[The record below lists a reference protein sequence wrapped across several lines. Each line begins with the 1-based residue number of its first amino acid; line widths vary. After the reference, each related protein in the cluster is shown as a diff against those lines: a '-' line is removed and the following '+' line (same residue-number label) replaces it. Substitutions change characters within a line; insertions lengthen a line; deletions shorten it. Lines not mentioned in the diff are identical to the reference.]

1 MEISLRVV
9 RADPLGA
16 VLHFEV
22 KDTGIGIDAATLA
35 KLFQKFSQG
44 DSSMTRR
51 YGGSGLGLAIAQSLV
66 RCMGGEIKVESTA
79 GRGALFYFELAL
91 PLAQPRPVGAAVPVG
106 PKGRLKGRV
115 LVIDDDWGSQRV
127 VEMFLR
133 KSGLEP
139 VIVNNGVEGVQL
151 AVHEEWAAVLMDL
164 EMPGIDGLETTRRI
178 RRLLQD
184 QPLPIIA
191 LTANVRPE
199 DRAASAEAGVDD
211 FLAKPVRQ
219 DELRACLER
228 WVKPAE

>member
-1 MEISLRVV
+1 M
-9 RADPLGA
+9 
-16 VLHFEV
+16 
-22 KDTGIGIDAATLA
+22 
-35 KLFQKFSQG
+35 
-44 DSSMTRR
+44 
-51 YGGSGLGLAIAQSLV
+51 
-66 RCMGGEIKVESTA
+66 
-79 GRGALFYFELAL
+79 
-91 PLAQPRPVGAAVPVG
+91 
-106 PKGRLKGRV
+106 
-115 LVIDDDWGSQRV
+115 
-127 VEMFLR
+127 
-133 KSGLEP
+133 
-139 VIVNNGVEGVQL
+139 IVNNGVEGVQL

-219 DELRACLER
+219 DELRVCLER

>member
-1 MEISLRVV
+1 
-9 RADPLGA
+9 
-16 VLHFEV
+16 
-22 KDTGIGIDAATLA
+22 
-35 KLFQKFSQG
+35 
-44 DSSMTRR
+44 MTRR
-51 YGGSGLGLAIAQSLV
+51 YGGSGLGLAISQSLV
-66 RCMGGEIKVESTA
+66 RCMGSEIKVESTP
-79 GRGALFYFELAL
+79 GHGAVFYFDLRMSF
-91 PLAQPRPVGAAVPVG
+91 AQAAPAASIAPAEARG
-106 PKGRLKGRV
+106 KMKGRV

-133 KSGLEP
+133 KTGLEP

-151 AVHEEWAAVLMDL
+151 AVHQEWAAVLMDL

-178 RRLLQD
+178 RRQLQD

-219 DELRACLER
+219 DELRACLEK
-228 WVKPAE
+228 WVSRAG